1 MSESK
6 KVAFELG
13 DERVEGYVIHV
24 EAQNVKLQ
32 NNVTRLQKKVSPKV
46 GKYLSHSDS
55 LPAPP
60 LPHVTH

>member
-13 DERVEGYVIHV
+13 DERVEDYVIHV

-32 NNVTRLQKKVSPKV
+32 NKVTRLQEKVNRKL
-46 GKYLSHSDS
+46 GK
-55 LPAPP
+55 
-60 LPHVTH
+60 